1 MQRMTPD
8 YDHLPLMNK
17 VEVFEHALEHT
28 EGDDL
33 VLLNDIISYQF
44 VIWRKTKIVWSLFFN
59 IL

>member
-1 MQRMTPD
+1 MTPD

-44 VIWRKTKIVWSLFFN
+44 VI
-59 IL
+59 

>member
-33 VLLNDIISYQF
+33 VLLMAEL
-44 VIWRKTKIVWSLFFN
+44 VVSLSTC
-59 IL
+59 